1 MSAVTPPIRVADDT
15 AQSPKVLWTSDLALY
30 LLLAVLVLAA
40 WLASRLGVF
49 HAGDR
54 AGYWLGVAG
63 VTAML
68 LLFGYPM
75 RKRLRFMRGWGKAK
89 WWFWAHMTL
98 GIAGPLLILLH
109 STFRIGSVNAAVAL
123 YSMVIVAL
131 SGVVGRFLKLRV
143 HAGLH
148 GEVSSLQELQ
158 RRAGFMQDDVR
169 SRLHFAPRVEE
180 RLLAFEQYALHDAQ
194 GPSRTW
200 RQLLVLPWRQAVTL
214 ASCELELNRAL
225 RRIASRRALA
235 AEDIARRERHA
246 RRLVRRYL
254 MAVMRVAQYSAYE
267 RVFALWHVAHVP
279 FVYLL
284 VASATVHVVAVH
296 AY

>member
-1 MSAVTPPIRVADDT
+1 MNFSDEPARPPK
-15 AQSPKVLWTSDLALY
+15 AQWASDLALY
-30 LLLAVLVLAA
+30 AVLAA
-40 WLASRLGVF
+40 LIVAAWKVSRLGWF
-49 HAGDR
+49 QAGDR
-54 AGYWLGVAG
+54 VGYGLGLAGGL
-63 VTAML
+63 AML
-68 LLFGYPM
+68 LLFTYPM
-75 RKRLRFMRGWGKAK
+75 RKHLRFMHGLGKVK

-109 STFRIGSVNAAVAL
+109 STFHIGSVNAAVAF

-148 GEVSSLQELQ
+148 GELSSLQELQ
-158 RRAGFMQDDVR
+158 QRAGFMQDDVR
-169 SRLHFAPRVEE
+169 SRLHFAPGVEA
-180 RLLAFEQYALHDAQ
+180 RLRSFEQYALHDAQ

-200 RQLLVLPWRQAVTL
+200 RQLLALPWRQAMTL
-214 ASCELELNRAL
+214 AACELELNRAL
-225 RRIASRRALA
+225 RQRAA
-235 AEDIARRERHA
+235 QRAWKAEDIARRERHA

-254 MAVMRVAQYSAYE
+254 VAVMRVAQYSAYE